1 LLGNPNDQLP
11 PDPQA
16 SEVIQVSLHK
26 WTAEVRARLEAA
38 TPGPWTAD
46 EHGVTGPGSKGRY
59 TKAKIMSDNQFIAN
73 APADLTKA
81 LAVIEILRESLQTVS
96 VFQTE
101 SQSAEIARQAIAK
114 ADEVT
119 K

>member
-1 LLGNPNDQLP
+1 MSI
-11 PDPQA
+11 A
-16 SEVIQVSLHK
+16 K
-26 WTAEVRARLEAA
+26 WTAEVRSRLEAA
-38 TPGPWTAD
+38 TPGPWAWLQSAGKTIIRAKKPRTQAD
-46 EHGVTGPGSKGRY
+46 MLFMYPYKDRHESELWSGQD
-59 TKAKIMSDNQFIAN
+59 AELIAN

-81 LAVIEILRESLQTVS
+81 LAVIEILSEALQTVS

-114 ADEVT
+114 ADEGT